1 MPNLSDKTP
10 LNDILIEVKDVGIHF
25 QRTVTERRHKINNS
39 LSSIFKFLLSHEKKE
54 RFWALRGIDFTLK
67 RGEVVG
73 VIGRNGA
80 GKSTL
85 LKILVQVL
93 IPDKGTVK
101 VNGRVSSLLALGS
114 GFMPLLS
121 GRENVYLNG
130 MYMGMSRPEINDV
143 YDDIVSFSGL
153 EKFIETP
160 IKYYSLG
167 MRARLGFSVA
177 VHTKPEILIVDEAL
191 GAGDK
196 GFQEKAKIKM
206 REFMQ
211 EAKAIIIVTH
221 NLNYIKNFCTQ
232 CLWLNDGEVVE
243 TGEPSLLIDK
253 YSTNAKS
260 VHP

>member
-1 MPNLSDKTP
+1 MPNSPNIELH
-10 LNDILIEVKDVGIHF
+10 NDIMIDAKNVGIHF
-25 QRTVTERRHKINNS
+25 QRTVAERKLGINNS
-39 LSSIFKFLLSHEKKE
+39 FSSIFKLLLNYEKKE
-54 RFWALRGIDFTLK
+54 RFWALRHIDFTLK
-67 RGEVVG
+67 KGEVVG
-73 VIGRNGA
+73 IIGPNGA

-93 IPDKGTVK
+93 IPDEGEII

-121 GRENVYLNG
+121 GRENIYLNG
-130 MYMGMSRPEINDV
+130 MYMGMGQSEIDDV

-177 VHTKPEILIVDEAL
+177 VHAKPEILIVDEAL

-196 GFQEKAKIKM
+196 SFQEKAKMKM

-221 NLNYIKNFCTQ
+221 NLNYIKNFCTE
-232 CLWLNDGEVVE
+232 CVWLKEGQIIE
-243 TGEPSLLIDK
+243 TGKPSLLIKK
-253 YSTNAKS
+253 YSNAAALPS
-260 VHP
+260 S